1 MTDRIDEI
9 IKKFASQETR
19 RIREAIGE
27 IASFAVAGADEK
39 QALGDGI
46 ATLFYRDDADNP
58 ELAKLIRDMEGLL
71 ASLGPEMAPW
81 IISRL
86 VEADSESAAHFA
98 RALAGI
104 GAPAVDELLKALDE
118 HKNGNYAVINLL
130 AAAGRF
136 TDPGAARALPLVA
149 ELSES
154 DDAQIKAAAYY
165 CMGRMANR
173 IPAEKVSGDDRAMM
187 FEKLFSGLSHPRA
200 LVRRSAARALGKLAA
215 NSYLTDEQRDKTRK
229 AFRAILG
236 LDEFD
241 WDRAYIVRNE
251 AEYYLR
257 HLGEPDADKP
267 DRDSEKAREEKMS
280 KYRQDFAILAK
291 RELCPN
297 TFYFEVNAPLIAR
310 KIQAGQFIIIRPNGH
325 SERIPLSICGWDRE
339 KGTISIIIMAIGR
352 TSTEAVRKEVGDR
365 FVDVI
370 GPLGQRSH
378 VTKYNG
384 TCVVIGGGYGTG
396 AVIPTARDLKELGN
410 KVVGVVGART
420 KDLLIMV
427 DELREVCDEVYVT
440 TNDGSEGIEGFVTHA
455 LEKIMEKE
463 KVAMTLAVGP
473 VPMMMAVTKMTEG
486 KGIES
491 WVSLNAIM
499 VDGTGMCGAC
509 RVTVGGKTKFAC
521 FHGPD
526 FLGHEVDFDELTKR
540 QRMFLEQEK
549 IALEALER

>member
-9 IKKFASQETR
+9 IKKFASQDTG
-19 RIREAIGE
+19 RIREAMGE
-27 IASFAVAGADEK
+27 IASFAGAGVGEM

-58 ELAKLIRDMEGLL
+58 ELAELVRDMEGLL

-86 VEADSESAAHFA
+86 VEADSESAVSFA

-104 GAPAVDELLKALDE
+104 GAPAVDELIKAFGE
-118 HKNGNYAVINLL
+118 NGGDNYALINLL

-136 TDPGAARALPLVA
+136 TDPAVTRALPLAA
-149 ELSES
+149 ELSDS
-154 DDAQIKAAAYY
+154 DDAQVKSAAYY
-165 CMGRMANR
+165 CFGRIANR
-173 IPAEKVSGDDRAMM
+173 IPADETSAEDRNMM
-187 FEKLFSGLSHPRA
+187 FEKLFSGLSHPKA
-200 LVRRSAARALGKLAA
+200 LVRRSAARALGKLAV
-215 NSYLTDEQRDKTRK
+215 NSYLTDEQREKTRK

-257 HLGEPDADKP
+257 YLGK
-267 DRDSEKAREEKMS
+267 SSSGNEKAQEEKMRE
-280 KYRQDFAILAK
+280 YNQDFEILAK

-297 TFYFEVNAPLIAR
+297 TFHFEVNAPLIAR

-339 KGTISIIIMAIGR
+339 KGTISIIIMATGR

-410 KVVGVVGART
+410 KVIGVVGART

-427 DELREVCDEVYVT
+427 DELREACDEVYVT

-549 IALEALER
+549 IALEALDK